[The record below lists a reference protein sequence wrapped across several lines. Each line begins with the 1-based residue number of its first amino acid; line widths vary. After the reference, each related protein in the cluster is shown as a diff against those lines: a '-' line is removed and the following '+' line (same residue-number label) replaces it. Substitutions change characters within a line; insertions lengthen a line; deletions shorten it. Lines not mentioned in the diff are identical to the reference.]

1 MKRILT
7 AFLTGVMVA
16 ATCVSGAAA
25 SENAMK
31 CRAVCDFSKE
41 QIEISGILETE
52 TDTNGFVTVQV
63 LKSGVS
69 FVGLNEKTIEEKEK
83 GILYTGQKR
92 LDTDGKFAFT
102 IGYNKEDMPQN
113 ATGAAAFDV
122 RVVANQ
128 GTEVVNLTVELVS
141 KEIYAATVE
150 RINAAASDSGKTDE
164 EFAAA
169 LKEELPR
176 LGFDCAPLMETDLS
190 GSTMKAYRAQLAS
203 NAMDAVKMPEN
214 SKVFQNFMLMEAVKK
229 NQSFA
234 LGTYVEQIYETENG
248 LKDAYTS
255 VAKNDTIQTYFTQK
269 FVDALKDSDEIKN
282 GANVTLDTF
291 TKAWKVAVILAN
303 ARYGDGYGDLKS
315 SLIAYG
321 SEIGITQVKSDS
333 VYRNLLGKDYTAKS
347 LKEAFEGA
355 KDDMPSSGGNGGSGG
370 SRGNGSSS
378 NKLVSG
384 ELTMDAIGGQTTSP
398 IRKNFID
405 LDSVEWASEAILAL
419 ADKGIVNGKEEQV
432 FKPNDPIT
440 REEFVKI
447 LVGAM
452 NLGGANYTNH
462 FEDVADSDWFCPWVN
477 IAYEKGIC
485 QGIGNSHFG
494 VGSQLTR
501 QDMVVLLNNALK
513 LKGIHLPDV
522 DTIVFEDKDSIADY
536 ASIAV
541 SNMVSIGAVNGV
553 SDTAFE
559 PMGEA
564 TRAQAAT
571 IIYRVLDKL
580 Q

>member
-214 SKVFQNFMLMEAVKK
+214 SKVFPEFYADGSGKEK
-229 NQSFA
+229 
-234 LGTYVEQIYETENG
+234 
-248 LKDAYTS
+248 S
-255 VAKNDTIQTYFTQK
+255 V
-269 FVDALKDSDEIKN
+269 LCS
-282 GANVTLDTF
+282 
-291 TKAWKVAVILAN
+291 
-303 ARYGDGYGDLKS
+303 
-315 SLIAYG
+315 
-321 SEIGITQVKSDS
+321 
-333 VYRNLLGKDYTAKS
+333 RNLC
-347 LKEAFEGA
+347 GA
-355 KDDMPSSGGNGGSGG
+355 D
-370 SRGNGSSS
+370 
-378 NKLVSG
+378 
-384 ELTMDAIGGQTTSP
+384 I
-398 IRKNFID
+398 
-405 LDSVEWASEAILAL
+405 
-419 ADKGIVNGKEEQV
+419 
-432 FKPNDPIT
+432 
-440 REEFVKI
+440 
-447 LVGAM
+447 
-452 NLGGANYTNH
+452 
-462 FEDVADSDWFCPWVN
+462 
-477 IAYEKGIC
+477 
-485 QGIGNSHFG
+485 
-494 VGSQLTR
+494 
-501 QDMVVLLNNALK
+501 
-513 LKGIHLPDV
+513 
-522 DTIVFEDKDSIADY
+522 
-536 ASIAV
+536 
-541 SNMVSIGAVNGV
+541 
-553 SDTAFE
+553 
-559 PMGEA
+559 
-564 TRAQAAT
+564 
-571 IIYRVLDKL
+571 
-580 Q
+580 

>member
-69 FVGLNEKTIEEKEK
+69 FAGLNEKTIEEKEK

-102 IGYNKEDMPQN
+102 IGYNKEYAAN

-234 LGTYVEQIYETENG
+234 LGT
-248 LKDAYTS
+248 
-255 VAKNDTIQTYFTQK
+255 
-269 FVDALKDSDEIKN
+269 
-282 GANVTLDTF
+282 
-291 TKAWKVAVILAN
+291 
-303 ARYGDGYGDLKS
+303 
-315 SLIAYG
+315 
-321 SEIGITQVKSDS
+321 
-333 VYRNLLGKDYTAKS
+333 
-347 LKEAFEGA
+347 
-355 KDDMPSSGGNGGSGG
+355 
-370 SRGNGSSS
+370 
-378 NKLVSG
+378 
-384 ELTMDAIGGQTTSP
+384 
-398 IRKNFID
+398 
-405 LDSVEWASEAILAL
+405 
-419 ADKGIVNGKEEQV
+419 
-432 FKPNDPIT
+432 
-440 REEFVKI
+440 
-447 LVGAM
+447 
-452 NLGGANYTNH
+452 
-462 FEDVADSDWFCPWVN
+462 
-477 IAYEKGIC
+477 
-485 QGIGNSHFG
+485 
-494 VGSQLTR
+494 
-501 QDMVVLLNNALK
+501 
-513 LKGIHLPDV
+513 
-522 DTIVFEDKDSIADY
+522 
-536 ASIAV
+536 
-541 SNMVSIGAVNGV
+541 
-553 SDTAFE
+553 
-559 PMGEA
+559 
-564 TRAQAAT
+564 
-571 IIYRVLDKL
+571 
-580 Q
+580 